1 MGHPALSRHP
11 LHRGEP
17 GHLSAGRRA
26 GHALPGAAAARRV
39 RRRAVR
45 RRAALPRDARMMRR
59 VSNVLAVAYREA
71 LVLRHDQGFL
81 ATVIAQ
87 PIMMLLLFGYALS
100 YTPANVPW
108 AVLDR
113 SGTAPARRLVED
125 IRTTGYFLPPQVV
138 RSYAEGRALLRRGSI
153 LALLVVPRDF
163 SRDLERDRPE
173 VQLLVDGTD
182 PVTASRLL
190 AYVTQVAAAFDT
202 GRGPSRRGET
212 AAAPLAVRQRFW
224 FNATLRDRDFFL
236 SILAGMLLTNI
247 CLSISALNIVGERES
262 GTFEQTLSLP
272 TSTLE
277 IVLGKLLPLVGV
289 CYVLLALAVLGAGL
303 VFGIWPHGS
312 WLGLVVVTLP
322 FVLASL
328 AIGVFVSALA
338 RNSAQAVFITVF
350 FIMPSFVLSGVMY
363 PYELMP
369 APVRLLGDAFPLR
382 WYQIALRRLVSRGAG
397 IADVVVP
404 CLALLA
410 IFAVLLAAIRWRL
423 KPRLG

>member
-1 MGHPALSRHP
+1 MI
-11 LHRGEP
+11 
-17 GHLSAGRRA
+17 RR
-26 GHALPGAAAARRV
+26 LTRS
-39 RRRAVR
+39 
-45 RRAALPRDARMMRR
+45 

-81 ATVIAQ
+81 ATVISQ
-87 PIMMLLLFGYALS
+87 PVVMLLLFGGALS

-113 SGTAPARRLVED
+113 SGTAESRRLIED
-125 IRTTGYFLPPQVV
+125 VRATGYFLPPTMVTG
-138 RSYAEGRALLRRGSI
+138 YAAGRDLLRRGDA

-163 SRDLERDRPE
+163 ARDLERGRPQ
-173 VQLLVDGTD
+173 VQLLVDGSD
-182 PVTASRLL
+182 PITAARLL
-190 AYVTQVAAAFDT
+190 AYVSQVAASYTTRRDPPERA
-202 GRGPSRRGET
+202 GPRSR
-212 AAAPLAVRQRFW
+212 APAPIDVRQRFW
-224 FNATLRDRDFFL
+224 FNPTLRDSNFFL
-236 SILAGMLLTNI
+236 AILAGMLLTNT
-247 CLSISALNIVGERES
+247 CLSMSALNIVGERES

-277 IVLGKLLPLVGV
+277 IVLGKLLPLVV
-289 CYVLLALAVLGAGL
+289 VSYFLLALAILGSGL
-303 VFGIWPHGS
+303 VFGLWPRGS
-312 WLGLVVVTLP
+312 WLGLVLVTLP

-350 FIMPSFVLSGVMY
+350 FILPSFVLSGVMF

-369 APVRLLGDAFPLR
+369 PAVRALGDLLPLR
-382 WYQIALRRLVSRGAG
+382 WYQIALRRLVSRGAS
-397 IADVVVP
+397 IEDVLVP

-423 KPRLG
+423 KPRLA